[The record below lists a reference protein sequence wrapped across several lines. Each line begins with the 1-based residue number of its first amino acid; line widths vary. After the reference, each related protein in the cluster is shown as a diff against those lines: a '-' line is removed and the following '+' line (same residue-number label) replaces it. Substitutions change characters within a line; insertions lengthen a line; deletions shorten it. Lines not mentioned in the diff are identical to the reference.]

1 MIFFSHLNKG
11 TKIKA
16 NFKIRNE
23 MRWASWGS
31 PSQSSSHSS
40 LALVPSSTFSSTF
53 STTLFSSC
61 MFQYD
66 FLRNENEKY
75 RKSMSMVDV
84 LKTNSVL
91 KYISLNTSFLLSVI
105 KSTFASKL
113 IGYVCFFCL
122 FFNVDCFLFVYYHFL
137 LCCRDKT
144 WNPRFACNF
153 LLSLSLV
160 NIISAFSLAI

>member
-122 FFNVDCFLFVYYHFL
+122 FFSTSIVFCLCITIFCYVVVIKHETLDL
-137 LCCRDKT
+137 LVIFCYRY
-144 WNPRFACNF
+144 
-153 LLSLSLV
+153 LL
-160 NIISAFSLAI
+160 